1 MIKFFIQIKS
11 LIIRF
16 RSFSFYSI
24 VCFCLASVSFAGDVL
39 RLNVNGKN
47 SGVVDILLNTK
58 QAPEHVKRI
67 KILTSEK
74 QYDGVVFHRVIAGFM
89 AQTGDVKF
97 GNINTFDSSLVGMGG
112 SDYPMLKAEFSNLE
126 FRRGTVGM
134 ARSRD
139 PNSANS
145 QFFIMFEPAPHLDG
159 KYTVIGE
166 VINGIDTVLN
176 IKKGSAANNGA
187 VVSPDYILTAEIIKI
202 EDK

>member
-67 KILTSEK
+67 KILTDEK

-97 GNINTFDSSLVGMGG
+97 GNINTFDSNLVGMGG
-112 SDYPMLKAEFSNLE
+112 SDYPMLKAESSNLE